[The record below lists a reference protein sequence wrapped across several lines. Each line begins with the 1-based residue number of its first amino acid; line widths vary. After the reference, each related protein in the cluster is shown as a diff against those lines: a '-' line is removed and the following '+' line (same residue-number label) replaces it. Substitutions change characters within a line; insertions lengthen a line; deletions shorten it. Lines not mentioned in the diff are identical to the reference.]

1 MPCVLGEYVMRQ
13 LRAGVRITGLAL
25 GALLV
30 GGLLIASPAAQAAD
44 ERETAVV
51 SLGDSAISGEGAGSY
66 EAGTKGEN
74 GNWCHRSTNAL
85 VHKTAV
91 ADHTINLACSGADSA
106 NVSLADTTHYTEGSQ
121 ARRLI
126 GIAQQ
131 YRVTTVIVQV
141 GANDEPAF
149 ADTLLDCIAKWFNPF
164 GSGCRSKLQTEWP
177 QRLAAMA
184 PRVEVALADV
194 RSAMT
199 QAGYANGSYNLIL
212 TSYASPLTERM
223 DETLHGPQGC
233 PFKLADAGY
242 GRTTAVPQFSDAL
255 RGVANRSGAKFLDF
269 SRATE
274 GREACSGYGDSS
286 TEWQNRITVDPWAW
300 VNGGLDAIGIHMA
313 QESFHPN
320 AKGHAQLGRCVTEF
334 VNSGTASAKCLIGA
348 DGNVHAVQ

>member
-1 MPCVLGEYVMRQ
+1 MGSTK
-13 LRAGVRITGLAL
+13 ITALAL
-25 GALLV
+25 GALLA
-30 GGLLIASPAAQAAD
+30 GGLTLATPAAGVAD
-44 ERETAVV
+44 DRPTAIV
-51 SLGDSAISGEGAGSY
+51 SLGDSAISGEGAGNY
-66 EAGTKGEN
+66 EEGTRGEN
-74 GNWCHRSTNAL
+74 GNWCHRSANAL
-85 VHKTAV
+85 VHRTAV
-91 ADHTINLACSGADSA
+91 ADRTINLACSGAEAA

-131 YRVTTVIVQV
+131 YRVTTVVVQV

-149 ADTLLDCIAKWFNPF
+149 ADTILNCIAKWFDPF
-164 GSGCRSKLQTEWP
+164 SSGCRTKLRTEWP

-184 PRVEVALADV
+184 PRVEVAVHDV
-194 RSAMT
+194 RSAMS
-199 QAGYANGSYNLIL
+199 QAGYAPGSYNLVL

-223 DETLHGPQGC
+223 DSLLHGPQGC

-242 GRTTAVPQFSDAL
+242 GRTEAVPQLSEAL
-255 RGVANRSGAKFLDF
+255 RGVASRTGVKFLDF

-274 GREACSGYGDSS
+274 GHEACSGYDDSS
-286 TEWQNRITVDPWAW
+286 TEWQNRVKVDPWAW
-300 VNGGLDAIGIHMA
+300 VTGGLDAVGIHMA

-334 VNSGTASAKCLIGA
+334 VNSGANSARCLIGA

>member
-1 MPCVLGEYVMRQ
+1 MRSTK
-13 LRAGVRITGLAL
+13 ITALAL
-25 GALLV
+25 GALLA
-30 GGLLIASPAAQAAD
+30 GGLTLATPAAGVAD
-44 ERETAVV
+44 DRPTAIV
-51 SLGDSAISGEGAGSY
+51 SLGDSAISGEGAGNY
-66 EAGTKGEN
+66 EAGTRGEN
-74 GNWCHRSTNAL
+74 GNWCHRSANAL
-85 VHKTAV
+85 VHRTAV
-91 ADHTINLACSGADSA
+91 ADRTINLACSGAEAA

-131 YRVTTVIVQV
+131 YRVTTVVVQV

-149 ADTLLDCIAKWFNPF
+149 ADTILNCIAKWFDPF
-164 GSGCRSKLQTEWP
+164 SSGCRTKLRTEWP

-184 PRVEVALADV
+184 PRVEVAVADV
-194 RSAMT
+194 RSAMS
-199 QAGYANGSYNLIL
+199 QAGYAPGSYNLIL

-223 DETLHGPQGC
+223 DSLLHGPQGC

-242 GRTTAVPQFSDAL
+242 GRTEAVPQLSEAL
-255 RGVANRSGAKFLDF
+255 RGVAIRTGVKFLDF

-274 GREACSGYGDSS
+274 GHEACSGYDDSS
-286 TEWQNRITVDPWAW
+286 TEWQNRVKVDPWAW
-300 VNGGLDAIGIHMA
+300 VTGGLDAIGIHMA

-334 VNSGTASAKCLIGA
+334 VNSGANSARCLIGA

>member
-126 GIAQQ
+126 GLAQQ

-149 ADTLLDCIAKWFNPF
+149 ADTLLDCIAKCLNPF

-184 PRVEVALADV
+184 PRVETALADV

-199 QAGYANGSYNLIL
+199 QAG
-212 TSYASPLTERM
+212 
-223 DETLHGPQGC
+223 
-233 PFKLADAGY
+233 
-242 GRTTAVPQFSDAL
+242 
-255 RGVANRSGAKFLDF
+255 
-269 SRATE
+269 
-274 GREACSGYGDSS
+274 
-286 TEWQNRITVDPWAW
+286 
-300 VNGGLDAIGIHMA
+300 
-313 QESFHPN
+313 
-320 AKGHAQLGRCVTEF
+320 
-334 VNSGTASAKCLIGA
+334 
-348 DGNVHAVQ
+348 